1 MNNNQTNL
9 HDFIQ
14 FHNKLTIK
22 MLNNSIQNDIMQ
34 KEEYIDYYVVQSKIL
49 TFISNMPLSY
59 RAILEQLIM
68 KDMSLKISKFN
79 FFADV
84 ASTYTPG
91 FISGFISGFKNSDS
105 NNPPYS
111 FFDVDLNFKLMNMQ
125 REDIDIISASFDF
138 LDPERSEKTK
148 GVEIERV
155 NEFDFDL
162 AITKLLNFED
172 VIEKLDDFAN
182 PISAHY
188 DEDYNDINDEYDDD
202 NDDDDDDDFDED
214 DIFIG
219 TDY

>member
-1 MNNNQTNL
+1 MNNNQNNL
-9 HDFIQ
+9 HNFIQ

-68 KDMSLKISKFN
+68 KDMSLKISKLN

-105 NNPPYS
+105 NNPQYS

-188 DEDYNDINDEYDDD
+188 DEDYDDINDEY
-202 NDDDDDDDFDED
+202 DDDDDDDFDED

>member
-9 HDFIQ
+9 HNFIQ

-91 FISGFISGFKNSDS
+91 FISGFKNSDS
-105 NNPPYS
+105 NNPQYS

-138 LDPERSEKTK
+138 LDPERSGKTK

-188 DEDYNDINDEYDDD
+188 DEDYDDINDEY
-202 NDDDDDDDFDED
+202 DDDDFDED

>member
-1 MNNNQTNL
+1 MNNNQNNL
-9 HDFIQ
+9 HNFIQ

-22 MLNNSIQNDIMQ
+22 MLNNNIQNDIMQ

-49 TFISNMPLSY
+49 TFMSNMPLSY
-59 RAILEQLIM
+59 REILERLIM
-68 KDMSLKISKFN
+68 KDMSLKISKLN

-91 FISGFISGFKNSDS
+91 FISGFKNSDS
-105 NNPPYS
+105 NNPQYS

-125 REDIDIISASFDF
+125 REDIDIISESFDF
-138 LDPERSEKTK
+138 LDPERSGKTK

-172 VIEKLDDFAN
+172 VIEKLDEFAN

-202 NDDDDDDDFDED
+202 NDDDDDFDED

>member
-1 MNNNQTNL
+1 MNNNQNNL
-9 HDFIQ
+9 HNFIQ

-22 MLNNSIQNDIMQ
+22 MLNISIQNDIMQ
-34 KEEYIDYYVVQSKIL
+34 KDEYIDYYVLQSKIL
-49 TFISNMPLSY
+49 TFILNMPLSY
-59 RAILEQLIM
+59 RAILEKLIM

-79 FFADV
+79 FFTDV

-91 FISGFISGFKNSDS
+91 FISGFKNSDS
-105 NNPPYS
+105 NNPQYS

-125 REDIDIISASFDF
+125 REDVDVISASFDF
-138 LDPERSEKTK
+138 LDPESADKKKEAN
-148 GVEIERV
+148 IERV

-188 DEDYNDINDEYDDD
+188 DEDYDDINDEYDDD
-202 NDDDDDDDFDED
+202 DDDDDDDFDED